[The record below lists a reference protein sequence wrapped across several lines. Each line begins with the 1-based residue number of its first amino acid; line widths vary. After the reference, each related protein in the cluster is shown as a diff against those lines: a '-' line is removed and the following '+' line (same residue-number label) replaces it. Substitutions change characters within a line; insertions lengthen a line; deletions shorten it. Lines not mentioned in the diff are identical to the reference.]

1 MKKLSPKVL
10 TIIYV
15 KYIIDLFRVNVY
27 IFICMFNYYT
37 FMEDYLLCHVMK
49 DTQKLFPTEL

>member
-1 MKKLSPKVL
+1 MM
-10 TIIYV
+10 
-15 KYIIDLFRVNVY
+15 YIEN